1 MAEPDDADLAAIVCA
16 TRVGS
21 VVAAAGCGKTEQIAN
36 AVEHGEGR
44 RLILTHTHAGVDA
57 LRRRLRDRKVSTTR
71 YAIDTIAGWCL
82 RYSASYPL
90 RSGLTVTE
98 PKGEQ
103 DWAAVYAAALQL
115 LASGAIERV
124 LRASY
129 CGVLVD
135 EYQDCSH
142 RQHEIVTAISKVL
155 PTCVFGDPLQ
165 AIFDFNSQVPVDWNA
180 AVFPHFPLIRT
191 LTKAHRWHR
200 HGNAAL
206 ATWLE
211 AIRPALESGSIVAL
225 DKRPACVTW
234 EWLPDQD
241 GPRQNKIINA
251 CLKAMGN
258 DGNLVVIADSV
269 NEGARAAIAR
279 SLGKQRFSTIEP
291 VECKAIFGATRKLA
305 TTNGPKRLE
314 ATLDLLEKCMSG
326 VGRADFKKAVA
337 ARKLG
342 RKLGETRFGT
352 LIGLA
357 LALEQDASN
366 ASCLALIDGF
376 AGLPACHVYRRE
388 MLSAVR
394 SALKL
399 IMSGENVSLA
409 EAVWR
414 VQNQLRHAG
423 RRVPYYSVGSTL
435 LVKGLEFA
443 NVVIVHSPNL
453 SNKDWYVALT
463 RATHRI
469 TILSSDRSIRP
480 PG

>member
-1 MAEPDDADLAAIVCA
+1 MAEVDDADLAGIVCA
-16 TRVGS
+16 TRRGS
-21 VVAAAGCGKTEQIAN
+21 VVAAAGCGKTEQIVN
-36 AVEHGEGR
+36 AVEFGEGR

-57 LRRRLRDRKVSTTR
+57 LRHRLRARKVSTNR

-82 RYSASYPL
+82 RYAASYPL
-90 RSGLTVTE
+90 RSGLNVPE

-103 DWAAVYAAALQL
+103 DWAGVYAATLQL

-129 CGVLVD
+129 TGVLVD

-142 RQHEIVTAISKVL
+142 RQHEIVSAIALVL

-165 AIFDFNSQVPVDWNA
+165 AIFDFNGQAPVDWDA
-180 AVFPHFPLIRT
+180 AVFPTFPRIRT
-191 LTKAHRWHR
+191 LTKAHRWRR
-200 HGNAAL
+200 HDNAAL

-211 AIRPALESGSIVAL
+211 TIRPALETGNTLQLDSG
-225 DKRPACVTW
+225 PACVTW
-234 EWLPDQD
+234 EWLPDQH
-241 GPRQNKIINA
+241 GPRQNKIIGA
-251 CLKAMGN
+251 CLRAMGN
-258 DGNLVVIADSV
+258 GNLVVIADSV

-314 ATLDLLEKCMSG
+314 ATLDLLEKCMTG
-326 VGRADFKKAVA
+326 IGRAAFEKAVG

-342 RKLGETRFGT
+342 RKLGEAQFGT
-352 LIGLA
+352 LIDLA
-357 LALEQDASN
+357 LALQEDASDV
-366 ASCLALIDGF
+366 SCLALIDGF
-376 AGLPACHVYRRE
+376 ATLPTCHVYRRE

-399 IMSGENVSLA
+399 VLADEKVSLS

-435 LVKGLEFA
+435 LVKGLEFE
-443 NVVIVHSPNL
+443 NVVIVHSPDL
-453 SNKDWYVALT
+453 SRKDWYVALT

-469 TILSSDRSIRP
+469 TILSPSKNIQFP
-480 PG
+480 A

>member
-1 MAEPDDADLAAIVCA
+1 MAEADDSDLAAIVCM
-16 TRVGS
+16 TRAGS
-21 VVAAAGCGKTEQIAN
+21 VVAAAGCGKTEQIVN
-36 AVEHGEGR
+36 AVEYGEGR

-57 LRRRLRDRKVSTTR
+57 LRGRLRDRKISTNR
-71 YAIDTIAGWCL
+71 YAVETIAGWCL
-82 RYSASYPL
+82 RYAASYPL
-90 RSGLTVTE
+90 RSGLTVIE

-103 DWAAVYAAALQL
+103 DWAAVYSAALQL
-115 LASGAIERV
+115 LGSGAIERV

-135 EYQDCSH
+135 EYQDCSQ
-142 RQHEIVTAISKVL
+142 RQHQIVAAIANVL

-165 AIFDFNSQVPVDWNA
+165 AIFDFNAQAPVKWDS
-180 AVFPHFPLIRT
+180 AVFPTFPPIRT

-200 HGNAAL
+200 HGNSAL

-211 AIRPALESGSIVAL
+211 TIRPALETGDTVQL
-225 DKRPACVTW
+225 DNGPACVTW
-234 EWLPDQD
+234 EWLPDLD
-241 GPRQNKIINA
+241 GPRQNKIIGA
-251 CLKAMGN
+251 CLKAIGG
-258 DGNLVVIADSV
+258 DGNLVVITDSV
-269 NEGARAAIAR
+269 NEGARAALAR
-279 SLGKQRFSTIEP
+279 SLAKQGFSTIEP
-291 VECKAIFGATRKLA
+291 VECRAIFGAAQKLA

-314 ATLDLLEKCMSG
+314 ATLDFLEKCMCG
-326 VGRADFKKAVA
+326 IGRAEFKKAIA

-342 RKLGETRFGT
+342 RKLGEARFGS
-352 LIGLA
+352 LIRLA
-357 LALEQDASN
+357 VAFEEDASD
-366 ASCLALIDGF
+366 ASCLALIEGF
-376 AGLPACHVYRRE
+376 AALSNCHIYRRE

-399 IMSGENVSLA
+399 IIAGEKVSLP

-453 SNKDWYVALT
+453 SRKDWYVALT

-469 TILSSDRSIRP
+469 TILAPHKRIRLP
-480 PG
+480 A